1 MALFTNLHNR
11 LILKP
16 KRYCPTGFAP
26 SYLKELCV
34 GLSVSSID
42 GCRFLSSATQGD
54 LDIPPT
60 RIPQTLCLSLPL
72 FASLFVSFHLF
83 ASRCLSLPLFA
94 SLCLPLPIFAFLCLS
109 LHLFASLC
117 LALPLFASLSLFLP
131 LSCKRCSV
139 VVSLRSVGSAFD
151 KSTFKWCN
159 YTYVT

>member
-117 LALPLFASLSLFLP
+117 LALPFLHLFLSFCLFPANAVQSLFHCVPSGAPLISLP
-131 LSCKRCSV
+131 SSGVIILM
-139 VVSLRSVGSAFD
+139 
-151 KSTFKWCN
+151 
-159 YTYVT
+159 

>member
-26 SYLKELCV
+26 SYLKVLCV

-60 RIPQTLCLSLPL
+60 RILQTLPLFTSLCLSFHLFSSLCLSLSLFASLYLSLPPFAYLCLSLP
-72 FASLFVSFHLF
+72 F
-83 ASRCLSLPLFA
+83 FA
-94 SLCLPLPIFAFLCLS
+94 SLCLPLPSFAFL
-109 LHLFASLC
+109 
-117 LALPLFASLSLFLP
+117 ASLSLFLP